1 MNAKKNIVALI
12 PVKGNSER
20 VKGKNIRPFGDTTLL
35 ELKLKQLKEV
45 DGFADLIVSSED
57 ESILETAKK
66 YDFSIH
72 KRDPKYSTSHV
83 PMSEVYSYI
92 ASEINGD
99 DIAWINV
106 TNPLAD
112 SQIYLNAIK
121 EYESMPNNCDCLL
134 SVFEMQDYFFYKN
147 TPLNF
152 KAYPWAKSQDLE
164 PLLSMSFII
173 NILKR
178 EDMIN
183 WGSCVGDSPHFYI
196 VDQLSS
202 WDIDFQV
209 DFDFCE
215 SIYLDRLS
223 KQ

>member
-121 EYESMPNNCDCLL
+121 E
-134 SVFEMQDYFFYKN
+134 
-147 TPLNF
+147 
-152 KAYPWAKSQDLE
+152 
-164 PLLSMSFII
+164 
-173 NILKR
+173 
-178 EDMIN
+178 
-183 WGSCVGDSPHFYI
+183 
-196 VDQLSS
+196 
-202 WDIDFQV
+202 
-209 DFDFCE
+209 
-215 SIYLDRLS
+215 
-223 KQ
+223 